1 MLDNSLVCSPGPLGL
16 GRRAGRGSFPG
27 VACLAPGVERPLGD
41 QQRFTPQWS
50 WRRDLQLSCCSVFQE
65 HTMFPPLK
73 QPAHPWKTHP
83 VLIHCSTNDRKIQP
97 MGPLGKQW
105 MCSEKEI
112 LSKPRVTCF
121 FRRPLGA
128 DAEETFS
135 WGKRLSFVKTDQRKW
150 LHLCCCPT
158 PVSCVIP
165 NVYSI

>member
-1 MLDNSLVCSPGPLGL
+1 MLENSLVCSPGLRGL
-16 GRRAGRGSFPG
+16 GRRAGLGSCPG
-27 VACLAPGVERPLGD
+27 MACLGPGVERPLGD
-41 QQRFTPQWS
+41 PQRFTPQRS
-50 WRRDLQLSCCSVFQE
+50 GRPDLQLSCCSVFQE
-65 HTMFPPLK
+65 HTMFPPPK

-83 VLIHCSTNDRKIQP
+83 VLIHCSTNGGKIQP
-97 MGPLGKQW
+97 MGPLGKRW
-105 MCSEKEI
+105 MCSEKEV
-112 LSKPRVTCF
+112 LSESWVTCF

-135 WGKRLSFVKTDQRKW
+135 WRKRLSFVKTDQRKL